1 MTSILILSY
10 LAIAPWWTTY
20 GDTQL
25 DALVA
30 RALAT
35 NLDIKTATA
44 RIAEARA
51 ATGDSASKLL
61 PNVNFSS
68 SAGRLR
74 GGFQQGVA
82 RIPNMPGAAQSGS
95 FVAPF
100 ETGIFQGG
108 LDMRWELDFFGA
120 NRKGRAAALADVL
133 SHSEL
138 REDAALIVSAEV
150 VRAYIELQGIAE
162 RLAITERSVKAQK
175 DLLELTRSR
184 AEAGLASELDV
195 ERQSALLANTESSLP
210 VLENERSIRLNHLAG
225 LLGDSHADLRLDPMP
240 LKSPPLP
247 AALDSELLKRRPDVR
262 AAEARITAANLR
274 FKQARTDLFPKIV
287 LNGLVG
293 RQSTSLT
300 GLSLGGG
307 NFFNL
312 APQLQLP
319 IFSGGRIRSN
329 IAVQDSRL
337 EQAQLEYQR
346 EILAAFEE
354 AANAIAGYQ
363 RQQERA
369 AKLTAAQDSA
379 ARSLELSQELAR
391 AGLGDFLA
399 VLDAQRTLL
408 DAEFQRSTAGTAAL
422 VESVLLH
429 KALAGPWK

>member
-1 MTSILILSY
+1 
-10 LAIAPWWTTY
+10 
-20 GDTQL
+20 
-25 DALVA
+25 
-30 RALAT
+30 
-35 NLDIKTATA
+35 
-44 RIAEARA
+44 
-51 ATGDSASKLL
+51 
-61 PNVNFSS
+61 
-68 SAGRLR
+68 LR

-82 RIPNMPGAAQSGS
+82 RIPSMPGAAQSGS

-100 ETGIFQGG
+100 ETGIFQGA
-108 LDMRWELDFFGA
+108 LEMRWELDFFGA
-120 NRKGRAAALADVL
+120 NRKGHAAALADVL
-133 SHSEL
+133 SQSEL

-150 VRAYIELQGIAE
+150 VRAYIELKGIAE
-162 RLAITERSVKAQK
+162 RVAIIERSAATQK

-195 ERQSALLANTESSLP
+195 ERQSALLANTEASLP
-210 VLENERSIRLNHLAG
+210 PLENERAIRLNHLAA
-225 LLGDSHADLRLDPMP
+225 LLGDSQADIPKAGSS
-240 LKSPPLP
+240 LKSPSVPP
-247 AALDSELLKRRPDVR
+247 ALDSDLLKRRPDVR
-262 AAEARITAANLR
+262 AAEARITAAMLR

-293 RQSTSLT
+293 RQATSLT

-319 IFSGGRIRSN
+319 VFSGGRIRSN

-337 EQAQLEYQR
+337 EQARLEYQR

-369 AKLTAAQDSA
+369 TKLIAAQDSA

-391 AGLGDFLA
+391 AGLGDFLS

-408 DAEFQRSTAGTAAL
+408 DAEFQRSAAGTAAL
-422 VESVLLH
+422 VESVRLH
-429 KALAGPWK
+429 KALAGGWQ